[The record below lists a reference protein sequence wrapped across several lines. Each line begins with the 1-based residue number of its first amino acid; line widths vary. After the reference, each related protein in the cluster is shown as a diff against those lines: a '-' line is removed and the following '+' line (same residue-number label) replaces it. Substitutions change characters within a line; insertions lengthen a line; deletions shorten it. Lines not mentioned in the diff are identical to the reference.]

1 MSVSYFS
8 CVCSQYTSSLY
19 PHHFLYDEADVCK
32 ILWIRIFPLT
42 TSFSKMYPSSVLN
55 SVWSLQAKKIAT
67 PLQRSIEN
75 CFVITSVKNFLLFC
89 WTNGDSLISIFG
101 NQSWPG
107 CTTRRWMI
115 ILHQWSHHLGSSDLY
130 LDSLVSPATVCL
142 LRFSSSEKRLFPAA
156 LLLSSSPFTP
166 HEILLSFFSSSNDL
180 DLISVHLD
188 SQYSFH
194 ACKDM

>member
-1 MSVSYFS
+1 MH
-8 CVCSQYTSSLY
+8 T
-19 PHHFLYDEADVCK
+19 P
-32 ILWIRIFPLT
+32 LWIRIFPLT
-42 TSFSKMYPSSVLN
+42 TSFSKMYPASVLN
-55 SVWSLQAKKIAT
+55 SVWSLQAKNIAS
-67 PLQRSIEN
+67 PEINREL
-75 CFVITSVKNFLLFC
+75 FVITSVKNSFLFC
-89 WTNGDSLISIFG
+89 WTNRDSLISI
-101 NQSWPG
+101 QSWPG

-115 ILHQWSHHLGSSDLY
+115 ILHQWSHHLGSTDLY

-194 ACKDM
+194 ACMDM